1 MKNHNEN
8 LPTGKAGKNIID
20 SIVVEL
26 GNDEAYGFLQHR
38 SFHEILMPSIDSL
51 NQIMEHLKKVL
62 FPGFF
67 GHSEVSNETMNYYI
81 GANLDIIHRMLSE
94 QVKRGFCFYCEDDQK
109 VCHDCENRSKEITT
123 KFISLLPHIK
133 HMLSTDVIAAYK
145 GDPAAKSYG
154 EAIFCYP
161 SITALTYYRIAHE
174 LLLLEVPL
182 IPRIITEMSHSL
194 TGIDIHPGATIGEY
208 FFIDHGT
215 GVVIGE
221 TTIIGKNVRL
231 YQGVTLGAKSFPLDN
246 KGNPMK
252 NILRHPI
259 IEDNVIV
266 YSNATIL
273 GRITI
278 GENTIIGGNIWV
290 TENVPPNSKI
300 LQNKEWV
307 NVFENGAGI

>member
-1 MKNHNEN
+1 MMNMKNNKNE
-8 LPTGKAGKNIID
+8 NIID
-20 SIVVEL
+20 SVIAEL
-26 GNDEAYGFLQHR
+26 NNNEAYKFLQLR
-38 SFHEILMPSIDSL
+38 SSHEILMPSIESL

-81 GANLDIIHRMLSE
+81 GASIDTIHRMLSE
-94 QVKRGFCFYCEDDQK
+94 QIKRGFCFYCEDDQK
-109 VCHDCENRSKEITT
+109 VCYDCENRSKEVAE
-123 KFISLLPHIK
+123 KFISRLPYIK
-133 HMLSTDVIAAYK
+133 HLLSTDIIAAYN

-174 LLLLEVPL
+174 LLLLDVPL

-231 YQGVTLGAKSFPLDN
+231 YQGVTLGAKSFPLDEN
-246 KGNPMK
+246 GKPIKG
-252 NILRHPI
+252 IARHPI
-259 IEDNVIV
+259 VADDVII
-266 YSNATIL
+266 YSNSTIL

-278 GENTIIGGNIWV
+278 GKAIVIGGNKWITHDVPSETKV
-290 TENVPPNSKI
+290 TE
-300 LQNKEWV
+300 
-307 NVFENGAGI
+307 